1 MPHLQFDLNFTPK
14 AQDKTR
20 FADAVVQHFGK
31 VMDTGTDHVAVT
43 LRCGAREDLVFGRAG
58 DPSRGIAFLNADLRR
73 GRTPDQKR
81 RFALAV
87 IDDLGRVFDVPP
99 SAVYIIFTEH
109 DGPEFQMHDGVLPS
123 WSAGERSEEH
133 TSELQSLRHLV

>member
-14 AQDKTR
+14 PQDKTR
-20 FADAVVQHFGK
+20 FADAVVQHFGN

-58 DPSRGIAFLNADLRR
+58 DPSRGIVFLNADLRR

-87 IDDLGRVFDVPP
+87 IDELGRVFDVPR
-99 SAVYIIFTEH
+99 SAVYVIFTEH
-109 DGPEFQMHDGVLPS
+109 EGPEFQMHDGVLPS
-123 WSAGERSEEH
+123 WSAGEDPLED
-133 TSELQSLRHLV
+133 LG